1 MAGRGSGKTRA
12 GAEWARNQ
20 IENGYMRGAFVAPT
34 AADARDVMVEGEA
47 GILSCSP
54 PGMYPEYEPSK
65 RRLTWP
71 NGAQVTV
78 FSADEPDRLRGPS
91 NEFAWCD
98 ELAAWRYPEAWDN
111 LLMGLRLGP
120 NPRVVVTTTPRPRRF
135 FREIL
140 DDAATV
146 ITHARTHDNL
156 VNLAPQFAQQI
167 ISRFEGTRLARQEL
181 EGEYIEDIEG
191 ALWLRSMIDAGRV
204 KTHPAMRRIVIAVD
218 PAVTSGEESD
228 ETGIIVGG
236 LGVDLRGYVLAD
248 RSGRYTPLEWA
259 RIVWELY
266 KEFNADRVVAEIN
279 NGGDLVEA
287 NLRATAPNIAYRSV
301 HASRGKRTRAEPVA
315 ALYEQE
321 RIRHVGEFVD
331 LEGQMCNFTPDNV
344 DSELNDRVD
353 ALVWAFWE
361 LMIEPEQQTRRHNI
375 QLVQPVRL

>member
-1 MAGRGSGKTRA
+1 
-12 GAEWARNQ
+12 
-20 IENGYMRGAFVAPT
+20 
-34 AADARDVMVEGEA
+34 
-47 GILSCSP
+47 
-54 PGMYPEYEPSK
+54 
-65 RRLTWP
+65 
-71 NGAQVTV
+71 
-78 FSADEPDRLRGPS
+78 
-91 NEFAWCD
+91 
-98 ELAAWRYPEAWDN
+98 
-111 LLMGLRLGP
+111 
-120 NPRVVVTTTPRPRRF
+120 
-135 FREIL
+135 
-140 DDAATV
+140 
-146 ITHARTHDNL
+146 
-156 VNLAPQFAQQI
+156 
-167 ISRFEGTRLARQEL
+167 
-181 EGEYIEDIEG
+181 
-191 ALWLRSMIDAGRV
+191 
-204 KTHPAMRRIVIAVD
+204 VIAVD